1 MSSALASVSLEIGS
15 ALLILEKLE
24 LVESFKKIDL
34 KYLKKLFLKKE
45 LPLLFKWSFFPPR

>member
-24 LVESFKKIDL
+24 LVESFQKLDF
-34 KYLKKLFLKKE
+34 KYFKKLFVKTE
-45 LPLLFKWSFFPPR
+45 LPLLFKWSFFPS